1 MRLART
7 IVPLLAFVLIACGQS
22 AAPETPSGPWR
33 EVGHGAWQDVQWRI
47 FEAGHPSHGRCLA
60 VDLVPPPIVEEL
72 PPEGRYRGKDFNCS
86 LTADEVLRRPRLLP
100 TTYDLSRQLRYRWL
114 LATVPRKASSLRV
127 RLDDGSAAYVGGD
140 DGIALVLLPAG

>member
-1 MRLART
+1 MLRPAALGAALVPLIRDPSSLVKPLASRQYALPMRLART

-47 FEAGHPSHGRCLA
+47 FEAGHPPHGRCLA

-72 PPEGRYRGKDFNCS
+72 PPEGRYRGKHFNCS

-114 LATVPRKASSLRV
+114 
-127 RLDDGSAAYVGGD
+127 
-140 DGIALVLLPAG
+140 